1 MTSRV
6 LVVEDEET
14 LRNAMVRG
22 LAKLSGVEALGAGSI
37 AEALTV
43 VDGGA
48 PDVVVSDLD
57 LPDRPGIELI
67 GELGRR
73 GIRCPITFVSAY
85 VRAFSAQIPRHAGVR
100 VLEKPVPLEQL
111 RELVQA
117 DLAQRGPGSTRP
129 PPFGVAEYMQ
139 IACLGGHS
147 VRIAVRAARGDAPLG
162 DVIVH
167 RGVLWSARDRS
178 TTGIDAF
185 RRLLFASSALV
196 EAHAMSGEPGPRS
209 IEVPWEAALL
219 DAARAE
225 DEGRRDGIDDDV
237 LAELTVD
244 LDELEPP
251 PLSGSAPPEP
261 EPVPVRELDA
271 FEQAR
276 ERGASALLGRDYAA
290 AYEALSEAER
300 IRPGDRTVEAN
311 LARLRQMGFGI
322 EGGGS
327 E

>member
-1 MTSRV
+1 MSRV

-57 LPDRPGIELI
+57 LPDRPGLELI

-100 VLEKPVPLEQL
+100 VLEKPVPLERL

-117 DLAQRGPGSTRP
+117 DLAQRGEGSTRP

-147 VRIAVRAARGDAPLG
+147 VRITVRGGRSKAAIGE
-162 DVIVH
+162 VIVH
-167 RGVLWSARDRS
+167 RGALWSARDAAS
-178 TTGIDAF
+178 SGIDAF
-185 RRLLFASSALV
+185 RRLLFSTSALV
-196 EAHAMSGEPGPRS
+196 EAHAMTGEPGPRTS
-209 IEVPWEAALL
+209 VGPGEAALR
-219 DAARAE
+219 DAARAA
-225 DEGRRDGIDDDV
+225 DENRRDGIEDDL
-237 LAELTVD
+237 LADLTVD

-251 PLSGSAPPEP
+251 PLVLSAPLEPAPEP
-261 EPVPVRELDA
+261 ELDA

-276 ERGASALLGRDYAA
+276 ERGASALLERDYAA

-311 LARLRQMGFGI
+311 LVRLRQMGFGI
-322 EGGGS
+322 EEGGS